1 MAQALL
7 EVKNL
12 NTGYGDLQILRDVT
26 LAVNEGEVVALLG
39 SNGAG
44 KSTFMR
50 TLVGRIRVWS
60 GEVTMKGENLTNAL
74 SERIVQSGIS
84 IAPEGRRL
92 FAGMTVTENLE
103 MGAFCRRK
111 DIKTRMDKIFQMFP
125 RLYER
130 RNHLAGDLSGGEQQ
144 MCSIGRALMNEPEVL
159 LIDEFSLGLAPAIVD
174 ILINVVNDINKQG
187 VSILIVEQ
195 DVQMVLDLST
205 RAYVMEVGAIT
216 LSGASRD
223 LLDNPKI
230 KEKHTWGCKAERS
243 KRQEKAREDAEK
255 SWCYDTFLVASPSF
269 IGNGELNWK

>member
-12 NTGYGDLQILRDVT
+12 NTGYGDLQILRDVSLT
-26 LAVNEGEVVALLG
+26 VNEGEVVALLG

-74 SERIVQSGIS
+74 SEKIVQSGIS

-144 MCSIGRALMNEPEVL
+144 MCSIGRALMNEPKVL

-195 DVQMVLDLST
+195 DVQMVLELST

-216 LSGASRD
+216 LSGASRN

-230 KEKHTWGCKAERS
+230 KEAYLGM
-243 KRQEKAREDAEK
+243 
-255 SWCYDTFLVASPSF
+255 
-269 IGNGELNWK
+269 